1 MKVKETIKGKVI
13 SNSLSGKRKTT
24 AKKTAKAKIP
34 AKRQNQNLP
43 AEISKIHNKLKA
55 VCIRLY
61 KAEKE
66 NQRLISMILRG
77 VTGRVTGVR
86 GK

>member
-1 MKVKETIKGKVI
+1 MKVKETVKGKVT

-24 AKKTAKAKIP
+24 GNKTAKSKVP
-34 AKRQNQNLP
+34 AKRHNQNLP

-66 NQRLISMILRG
+66 NQRLLCMILWG
-77 VTGRVTGVR
+77 VPVKRKLQ